1 MCPERSAN
9 HLGRATADLCAAMT
23 WRGARSA
30 GITRC
35 LTPGPQQA
43 NVARFRHGL
52 GPFEVKMSK
61 RQRQDLIDRRLAEVP
76 LFEGLSK
83 KELRLISQLATYV
96 EEPAGAVLTEE
107 GMSGREFF
115 VVLDGWIEVYHD
127 GRIIADY
134 GPGYVFG
141 EIALIDDRPRTATVV
156 AKTPV
161 TLDVI
166 AQREFWAM
174 LDQVPKLSKK
184 LLKVVAR
191 RLADLERRD
200 TTSSS

>member
-1 MCPERSAN
+1 MW
-9 HLGRATADLCAAMT
+9 LGL
-23 WRGARSA
+23 
-30 GITRC
+30 
-35 LTPGPQQA
+35 
-43 NVARFRHGL
+43 
-52 GPFEVKMSK
+52 FEVKMSK
-61 RQRQDLIDRRLAEVP
+61 RQRQDLIDKRLADVP

-83 KELRLISQLATYV
+83 KELRLISRLATYV
-96 EEPAGAVLTEE
+96 KEPAGAVLTKE
-107 GMSGREFF
+107 GMTGREFF
-115 VVLDGWIEVYHD
+115 IVLDGWIEVYHD

-141 EIALIDDRPRTATVV
+141 EIALIDDRPRTATVI

-184 LLKVVAR
+184 LLKVVGR

>member
-1 MCPERSAN
+1 
-9 HLGRATADLCAAMT
+9 
-23 WRGARSA
+23 
-30 GITRC
+30 
-35 LTPGPQQA
+35 
-43 NVARFRHGL
+43 
-52 GPFEVKMSK
+52 MSK
-61 RQRQDLIDRRLAEVP
+61 RQRRDLIDKRLADVP

-83 KELRLISQLATYV
+83 KELRRISQLATHV
-96 EEPAGAVLTEE
+96 EEPAGTVLTKQ

-115 VVLDGWIEVYHD
+115 IVLDGWIEVLHG
-127 GRIIADY
+127 GRIVADD

-161 TLDVI
+161 TLEVI

-174 LDQVPKLSKK
+174 LDEVPKLSKK

-200 TTSSS
+200 SASGA

>member
-1 MCPERSAN
+1 
-9 HLGRATADLCAAMT
+9 
-23 WRGARSA
+23 
-30 GITRC
+30 
-35 LTPGPQQA
+35 
-43 NVARFRHGL
+43 
-52 GPFEVKMSK
+52 MSK

-200 TTSSS
+200 TSSSS